1 MKIKV
6 RVMPRA
12 KKMRIEKFNQGLK
25 VYLCE
30 SATNGRANKKLIEI
44 LAAHYKTKK
53 YNVSITS
60 GLKQKD
66 KTVEISGIN

>member
-1 MKIKV
+1 
-6 RVMPRA
+6 
-12 KKMRIEKFNQGLK
+12 NQGLK